1 MAIDQLTQQ
10 IDQKRK
16 VRRDIN
22 LQKEIALILD
32 AVKKF
37 GPRNISL
44 IARQTGIPRETVRVR
59 LLNMLPRYGFVIR
72 MLPNYYKLGLARYF
86 GYLRFSRQ
94 FADRAKDLLRWLGEK
109 TYLMYWGKVLM
120 RNEFV
125 VIVTPPYRFEK
136 EYLNLFEELAD
147 AGVLED
153 YWFRKVRAYGHPHA
167 SYRYFD
173 FEKGRWSDHPVNDG
187 EEEYDEVLVNE
198 IDEAERAQYIVDS
211 LDLKILQQL
220 QHDALKDITDI
231 AGDLGV
237 HPRVV
242 SYHFN
247 EHVARKGL
255 VAGWMVS
262 YVPTQTLE
270 RGAGKFWMLIEP
282 PSSPHELRQLVRDL
296 ARPPASCQS
305 YNVLDD
311 GSVTM
316 HFVPTSDMSA
326 IARYLSGASTLEG
339 KLVLLSDGSLYLITP
354 ELYYG
359 NAWHMP
365 NADLL
370 IKQRLTESKHQLTE
384 TKL

>member
-16 VRRDIN
+16 VRRDID

-136 EYLNLFEELAD
+136 EYLNLFEVLAD

-173 FEKGRWSDHPVNDG
+173 FEKGRWSDYPVNDG
-187 EEEYDEVLVNE
+187 EEEFDEVLVNE

-220 QHDALKDITDI
+220 QYDALKDITDI
-231 AGDLGV
+231 AGDLGI

-282 PSSPHELRQLVRDL
+282 PSSPHELRRLIKDL

-305 YNVLDD
+305 YNVLDN
-311 GSVTM
+311 GSVAM
-316 HFVPTSDMSA
+316 HFVPTSNTSA
-326 IARYLSGASTLEG
+326 VAQKLGNMGSLEG
-339 KLVLLSDGSLYLITP
+339 ELMVLSEAKAYLISA
-354 ELYYG
+354 ELLHG
-359 NAWHMP
+359 NSWLTSNDIAMV
-365 NADLL
+365 L
-370 IKQRLTESKHQLTE
+370 KQLAIV
-384 TKL
+384 

>member
-59 LLNMLPRYGFVIR
+59 LLNMLPRYGFVIK

-167 SYRYFD
+167 SYMYFD

-270 RGAGKFWMLIEP
+270 RGAGKFWMLTEP
-282 PSSPHELRQLVRDL
+282 PNSPHELRQLVRDL

-311 GSVTM
+311 GSVAM

-326 IARYLSGASTLEG
+326 VARYLSDSSLSEG
-339 KLVLLSDGSLYLITP
+339 VVVILSEANYYLITT

-359 NAWHMP
+359 NTWCMP
-365 NADLL
+365 ETDLL
-370 IKQRLTESKHQLTE
+370 AERVLIQYSD
-384 TKL
+384 TK

>member
-1 MAIDQLTQQ
+1 MTIDQLTQQ

-16 VRRDIN
+16 LRRDID

-167 SYRYFD
+167 SYMYFD

-231 AGDLGV
+231 AGDLGI

-270 RGAGKFWMLIEP
+270 KGAGRFWMLTE
-282 PSSPHELRQLVRDL
+282 SLNGLHELRQLIRDL

-305 YNVLDD
+305 YNALDN
-311 GSVTM
+311 GSVAM

-326 IARYLSGASTLEG
+326 VAQKLGNMGNLEG
-339 KLVLLSDGSLYLITP
+339 ELMVLSEADAYLISA
-354 ELYYG
+354 ELLHG
-359 NAWHMP
+359 NSWLMNNDVAMT
-365 NADLL
+365 L
-370 IKQRLTESKHQLTE
+370 KQLAIV
-384 TKL
+384 

>member
-1 MAIDQLTQQ
+1 MTIDQLTQQ
-10 IDQKRK
+10 IDQKRR
-16 VRRDIN
+16 VRRDID
-22 LQKEIALILD
+22 LQREIALILD

-72 MLPNYYKLGLARYF
+72 MLPNYYKLGLSRYF
-86 GYLRFSRQ
+86 GYMRFSRQ
-94 FADRAKDLLRWLGEK
+94 FADRAKELLSWLGEK

-136 EYLNLFEELAD
+136 EYLNVFEKLAD
-147 AGVLED
+147 AGVLDD

-173 FEKGRWSDHPVNDG
+173 FEKGKWSDHPINDG
-187 EEEYDEVLVNE
+187 EEEFDEVLVNE

-220 QHDALKDITDI
+220 QFDALKDITDI
-231 AGDLGV
+231 AGELGV

-242 SYHFN
+242 SYHLN

-270 RGAGKFWMLIEP
+270 RGAGKFWMLTEP
-282 PSSPHELRQLVRDL
+282 LKNLHDLRQLIRDL

-305 YNVLDD
+305 YNVLDN
-311 GSVTM
+311 GSVAM
-316 HFVPTSDMSA
+316 HFVPTSD
-326 IARYLSGASTLEG
+326 LSSVAQKFGNIGNLEG
-339 KLVLLSDGSLYLITP
+339 ELIVLSESNAYLISTELLHGNSWLMNDDVTP
-354 ELYYG
+354 VL
-359 NAWHMP
+359 
-365 NADLL
+365 
-370 IKQRLTESKHQLTE
+370 RQLTIV
-384 TKL
+384 

>member
-1 MAIDQLTQQ
+1 MMIDQLTQQ

-16 VRRDIN
+16 VRREID

-59 LLNMLPRYGFVIR
+59 LLNLLPRYGFVVR
-72 MLPNYYKLGLARYF
+72 MLPNYYKLGLTRYF
-86 GYLRFSRQ
+86 GYLRFPRQ
-94 FADRAKDLLRWLGEK
+94 FADKAKELLRLLGK
-109 TYLMYWGKVLM
+109 KSYLMYWGKVLM

-136 EYLNLFEELAD
+136 EYLDLFEELAD
-147 AGVLED
+147 AGVLDD

-173 FEKGRWSDHPVNDG
+173 FGNGKWSDQPVNDG
-187 EEEYDEVLVNE
+187 EDEFDEVLVNE
-198 IDEAERAQYIVDS
+198 INEAERAQYIVDS

-220 QHDALKDITDI
+220 QYDALKDITEI
-231 AGDLGV
+231 AGELGV

-247 EHVARKGL
+247 EHVVRKGL

-262 YVPTQTLE
+262 YVPTQTVE
-270 RGAGKFWMLIEP
+270 KGAGKFWMLSKP
-282 PSSPHELRQLVRDL
+282 LNLHELRQLIRDL

-305 YNVLDD
+305 YNVLDN
-311 GSVTM
+311 GSVAM

-326 IARYLSGASTLEG
+326 VAQKLGNMGNLEG
-339 KLVLLSDGSLYLITP
+339 ELMVLSEAKMYLITI
-354 ELYYG
+354 ELFHG
-359 NAWHMP
+359 NTWLMS
-365 NADLL
+365 NNDVTTML
-370 IKQRLTESKHQLTE
+370 KQLATV
-384 TKL
+384 

>member
-1 MAIDQLTQQ
+1 M
-10 IDQKRK
+10 
-16 VRRDIN
+16 RRDID

-59 LLNMLPRYGFVIR
+59 LLNMLPRYGFVIK

-167 SYRYFD
+167 SYMYFD

-270 RGAGKFWMLIEP
+270 RGAGRFWMLTEP
-282 PSSPHELRQLVRDL
+282 LNGLHELRQLIRDL

-311 GSVTM
+311 GSVAM
-316 HFVPTSDMSA
+316 HFVPTTDMSA
-326 IARYLSGASTLEG
+326 VAQKLGNMGNLEG
-339 KLVLLSDGSLYLITP
+339 ELMVLSEAKAYLISA
-354 ELYYG
+354 ELLHG
-359 NAWHMP
+359 NTW
-365 NADLL
+365 L
-370 IKQRLTESKHQLTE
+370 ISNDGAMVLKQLAIM
-384 TKL
+384 